1 MKTIKTLQFIS
12 VALVILIALE
22 AVITK
27 GEALVLENYNTMAWF
42 VQSVVVAAT
51 VLTAIRVAHE
61 SSK

>member
-27 GEALVLENYNTMAWF
+27 GEALVLENYGTMAWV
-42 VQSVVVAAT
+42 VQSVVIAAT
-51 VLTAIRVAHE
+51 VLTAIRVANE
-61 SSK
+61 GK